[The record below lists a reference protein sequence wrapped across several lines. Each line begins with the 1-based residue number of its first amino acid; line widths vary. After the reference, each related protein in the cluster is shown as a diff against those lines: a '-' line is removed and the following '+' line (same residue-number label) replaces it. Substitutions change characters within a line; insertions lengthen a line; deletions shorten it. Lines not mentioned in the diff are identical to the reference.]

1 MGFCT
6 VLHGGAFVPTIS
18 ATFGNNNNIY
28 GNKSSDSDTHHD
40 NYNASDNDHDSNDNN
55 DIVTT

>member
-28 GNKSSDSDTHHD
+28 GNKSSD
-40 NYNASDNDHDSNDNN
+40 NN
-55 DIVTT
+55 SSGNNNNSTFPDLA

>member
-18 ATFGNNNNIY
+18 AIFGNNNNIY
-28 GNKSSDSDTHHD
+28 GNKSSD
-40 NYNASDNDHDSNDNN
+40 NN
-55 DIVTT
+55 STFPD